1 LKVKWQKFTQRHRA
15 AMTAR
20 RSAPFL
26 PRYGS
31 STTSLHQSEPPCSK
45 IKNCLSPALFYFPWM
60 KSVLRWLS
68 PAVAVFTVVIALQ
81 SFSQGTNE
89 AAPNTSSVPGTDEA
103 IQNTATNPVPR
114 DSRWVKRH
122 EGFVQETQKGGVD
135 ILFMGDSITDFWRSR
150 GSNVWNQCY
159 APRHAANF
167 GISGDRTQHVLWRM
181 DHGELDGIHPKVVVL
196 MIGTNNTGKENDR
209 KTQRNTVPETAEGV
223 RAVVNDIRVRL
234 PDSKILLLAIF
245 PRGTLDDPQRVQ
257 VALINTLIA
266 KLNDGRMVK
275 FLDIGPKFLE
285 FDGTLPRSIMPDLL
299 HPNAKGYQIW
309 ADAMEPTLDEMLK

>member
-1 LKVKWQKFTQRHRA
+1 MKRIL
-15 AMTAR
+15 
-20 RSAPFL
+20 FL
-26 PRYGS
+26 
-31 STTSLHQSEPPCSK
+31 
-45 IKNCLSPALFYFPWM
+45 LF
-60 KSVLRWLS
+60 
-68 PAVAVFTVVIALQ
+68 PAVAVFTVSIALP

-89 AAPNTSSVPGTDEA
+89 AAPNTSSVPGTNEL

-114 DSRWVKRH
+114 DSRWIKRH
-122 EGFVQETQKGGVD
+122 EGFAQEAQRGGID
-135 ILFMGDSITDFWRSR
+135 ILFMGDSITDFWRNR

-196 MIGTNNTGKENDR
+196 MIGTNNTGKENDHQ
-209 KTQRNTVPETAEGV
+209 TPRNTVPETAEGV
-223 RAVVNDIRVRL
+223 RAVVNGIRARL
-234 PDSKILLLAIF
+234 PDSKVLLLAIF

-266 KLNDGRMVK
+266 KLDDGRMVK

-309 ADAMEPTLDEMLK
+309 ADTMEPTLDEMLK